1 MKVIKI
7 GASWCNSCIIM
18 RPRWEELE
26 KENKWL
32 KTEYYDYDFDVK
44 KIKKYI
50 KGKDELPIFIFLDQT
65 GKELMR
71 LNGEVEKEKLE
82 KLIEEL
88 RDK

>member
-1 MKVIKI
+1 
-7 GASWCNSCIIM
+7 M

>member
-7 GASWCNSCIIM
+7 GASWCNSCIVM

-32 KTEYYDYDFDVK
+32 KTEYYDYDFDKK

-50 KGKDELPIFIFLDQT
+50 KGEDELPIFIFLDEA

-71 LNGEVEKEKLE
+71 LNGEVEKEKLVR
-82 KLIEEL
+82 LIEEY

>member
-1 MKVIKI
+1 LKVIKI